1 MVKIDQRRSSAFM
14 GRRAGRVSRSAA
26 WRTVVQASALTHWLP
41 SPSARLLLAPQN
53 RDKTFS
59 GKGWPATAAPQART
73 RMRTGLPGIRPALTV
88 ALNAGMGS
96 SYLNAE
102 VNALERFQ
110 MIPGRNSSSSSYA
123 QVCCFWGARLDET
136 PGDILPLGRF
146 ISQQKGKD
154 SIEKA
159 AAREGVSMSPFIV
172 ERALNAAKRVRSQ
185 TAQVRG

>member
-1 MVKIDQRRSSAFM
+1 
-14 GRRAGRVSRSAA
+14 
-26 WRTVVQASALTHWLP
+26 
-41 SPSARLLLAPQN
+41 
-53 RDKTFS
+53 
-59 GKGWPATAAPQART
+59 
-73 RMRTGLPGIRPALTV
+73 
-88 ALNAGMGS
+88 MGS

-102 VNALERFQ
+102 VNELERFQ
-110 MIPGRNSSSSSYA
+110 MIPGRNSLSSSYA
-123 QVCCFWGARLDET
+123 PACCFWVARLDEE

-172 ERALNAAKRVRSQ
+172 ERALNAAKRLLSE